1 MLSVITLFLV
11 IFCVSF
17 NGCCNWMYW
26 RIQKWF
32 IHFNVFTS
40 KFNLSPLAL
49 VHKKLY
55 ENWTVDSSQTNMYH
69 VKVELV
75 PFIFDNY
82 YAKYSTPLSELTLF
96 FFSGFL
102 CDLAQSNY
110 MDAYKKRRSLFFAH
124 EGERPQKNIEK
135 RSDETFWK
143 HRQAGCV
150 FCFCVWRG
158 DRLMMTLI
166 ECQAK
171 SNFSYIIIFHSH
183 CRRSMTVW
191 NSLIVENHARIGF
204 IWMISR
210 FMRELTTIIVEYSPN
225 KLLFSSQCFPF
236 IVKEIREYITH
247 DSWSIIWY

>member
-40 KFNLSPLAL
+40 KFNLSPLTL

-96 FFSGFL
+96 FFLVSSVIL
-102 CDLAQSNY
+102 RRAITWTHTKN
-110 MDAYKKRRSLFFAH
+110 DAVYFSLTRANGLKK
-124 EGERPQKNIEK
+124 
-135 RSDETFWK
+135 T
-143 HRQAGCV
+143 
-150 FCFCVWRG
+150 
-158 DRLMMTLI
+158 
-166 ECQAK
+166 
-171 SNFSYIIIFHSH
+171 
-183 CRRSMTVW
+183 
-191 NSLIVENHARIGF
+191 
-204 IWMISR
+204 
-210 FMRELTTIIVEYSPN
+210 
-225 KLLFSSQCFPF
+225 
-236 IVKEIREYITH
+236 
-247 DSWSIIWY
+247 